1 MVGCLVHDRQRR
13 TAVTTNPIDA
23 LAERLGIGHA
33 YRDQQGVCRTVPD
46 QTKRALLSVFGIRV
60 DSQEDAER
68 ALVELDR
75 RAVAS
80 IVDPVVVLREDAPKF
95 VAITL
100 SQEDA
105 TGRIRWILT
114 EEGGSRHAA
123 DTAIA
128 RLASSVGVAVGE
140 KAYERRRLDLPQ
152 HLSPGYHALDLVL
165 EGPHGRLTG
174 RTTVIVTPARAF
186 CPPIFEHGGRIWG
199 IVVQLYGLRSS
210 RSWGIGD
217 FSDLRELV
225 SWAAGAGASAVG
237 VNPLHALF
245 LDDPDHISPY
255 SPSSR
260 IFLSPLYL
268 DVEAVDDFA
277 ACDEAQRLVTS
288 PAFQAELARLREA
301 PLVDYRGVT
310 ALKRQILEL
319 LHRSFRRCEPA
330 DGIRRRAFDEYRA
343 SRNPALERFA
353 VFQALRESFGERDT
367 WLRDWRQWPPEY
379 RWPDSVDVAAFARE
393 KAEKVEFFIY
403 LQWQAELQLA
413 RCVEAGRTGGMPIGL
428 YLDLAVGTD
437 AAGADAWAAPE
448 LVAVGATIGAP
459 PDLWNRNGQN
469 WGLPPLNAAALRQQA
484 FAPFAELLRA
494 NMRWAG
500 ALRIDHVLGLM
511 RLFLIPEGRSPSEGA
526 YVAYPFDEM
535 IGVVALESWRNRC
548 LVIGEDLGTLPEG
561 FQPAMR
567 RAGLLSYCLLYFERD
582 SQGRFRPPN
591 DYPPDALVSIT
602 THDLPTVWGYWGGT
616 DIEERVRLNAY
627 PTSEAAEGERQV
639 RRRDRTALVEA
650 LRRVGLI
657 DESYDCDEVPF
668 EAILRFIARTPCRML
683 MVGLEDLLGVKEQ
696 ANLPGTLHEHPNWRR
711 RLPVDIDGIRQDS
724 RVRRAVR
731 ILTEERPL
739 PHQW

>member
-1 MVGCLVHDRQRR
+1 M
-13 TAVTTNPIDA
+13 TTDPIDT

-33 YRDQQGVCRTVPD
+33 YWDQEGVFRIVPD

-60 DSQEDAER
+60 ASRKDVEW
-68 ALVELDR
+68 ALAELDR
-75 RAVAS
+75 RAAAS
-80 IVDPVVVLREDAPKF
+80 IADPVVVLREDAPKF
-95 VAITL
+95 VTVIV
-100 SQEDA
+100 SQENV
-105 TGRIRWILT
+105 TGQIRWTLT
-114 EEGGSRHAA
+114 EEQGSRHAA
-123 DTAIA
+123 DIA
-128 RLASSVGVAVGE
+128 VAQLALSERMALGE

-152 HLSPGYHALDLVL
+152 RLSPGYHALDLVL

-174 RTTVIVTPARAF
+174 ATTIIVTPERAF
-186 CPPIFEHGGRIWG
+186 WPPVLEQGGRIWG
-199 IVVQLYGLRSS
+199 IAVQLYGLRSS

-217 FSDLRELV
+217 FSDLRELM
-225 SWAAGAGASAVG
+225 SWAASAGAAAVG

-260 IFLSPLYL
+260 NFLNPLYL
-268 DVEAVDDFA
+268 DVEAIEDFA
-277 ACDEAQRLVTS
+277 ACDEAQRLIAS
-288 PAFQAELARLREA
+288 PGFQAELTRVREA

-310 ALKRQILEL
+310 ALKRPVLEL
-319 LHRSFRRCEPA
+319 LHRSFRRREPA
-330 DGIRRRAFDEYRA
+330 DGVRRRAFDEYRL

-353 VFQALRESFGERDT
+353 VFQALRESLGERET
-367 WLRDWRQWPPEY
+367 WLRDWRRWPPEY
-379 RWPDSVDVAAFARE
+379 HSPDSADVAEFARE
-393 KAEKVEFFIY
+393 KAEEVEFFIY

-413 RCVEAGRTGGMPIGL
+413 RCAEAARTGGMPIGL

-437 AAGADAWAAPE
+437 AAGGDAWAAPQ

-469 WGLPPLNAAALRQQA
+469 WGLPPLNTAALRQQA

-511 RLFLIPEGRSPSEGA
+511 RLFWIPEGRSPSEGA

-535 IGVVALESWRNRC
+535 VGVVALESWRNQC

-582 SQGRFRPPN
+582 SQGQFRPPN

-602 THDLPTVWGYWGGT
+602 THDLPTVWGYWAGV
-616 DIEERVRLNAY
+616 DIEERVRINAY
-627 PTSEAAEGERQV
+627 ASLEAIENERQA
-639 RRRDRTALVEA
+639 RHRDRAALVET
-650 LRRVGLI
+650 LQRTGLL
-657 DESYDCDEVPF
+657 DEACDPNEVPF
-668 EAILRFIARTPCRML
+668 EAILRFLARTPCRVL

-711 RLPVDIDGIRQDS
+711 RLPVDISGIRQDQ
-724 RVRRAVR
+724 RVRRAVG
-731 ILTEERPL
+731 ILAEERPL
-739 PHQW
+739 PHGS